1 MTSLAWRIALS
12 LGGLVLVT
20 VLVLSRGIGEPPSA
34 SGNGYVTGVAIGLSP
49 RMTADGA
56 SLVAIQAI
64 GDMRS
69 AAAAAGQRTTTTT
82 IRSVLCVRRVDI
94 GSLEPRA
101 AGAQPKGDP
110 NAAFWIVRAEGTF
123 VTQRGRSITPLVG
136 TSGYFIIDDTSGEI
150 VAWGMP

>member
-1 MTSLAWRIALS
+1 MTSLVWRIALA

-20 VLVLSRGIGEPPSA
+20 FLVLSRGIGDPPSA
-34 SGNGYVTGVAIGLSP
+34 SGSGYVTGVAIGLSP

-56 SLVAIQAI
+56 SQVAIHAI
-64 GDMRS
+64 ADMRAS
-69 AAAAAGQRTTTTT
+69 AVAAAQRTTATTL
-82 IRSVLCVRRVDI
+82 RSVLCVRRVDI

-101 AGAQPKGDP
+101 AGGRSNGDP
-110 NAAFWIVRAEGTF
+110 NAPFWIVRAEGTF

-136 TSGYFIIDDTSGEI
+136 SSGYFVIDDASGDI